1 MIEEH
6 PSWQIRD
13 SSKLDTWLDCPRKY
27 FYEHILGW
35 RVDRPAHDLYFGECW
50 HRAREH
56 QLLSGYEDVAGAY
69 TAFIEHYRKE
79 FDPDSDEM
87 YCPKDPTA
95 VMVALN
101 KFADERKGDLTE
113 NEVLYTEISG
123 SVPVDEDGRVLY
135 FRMDSVMRRR
145 SDGKVFS
152 WDHKSAKKFSRQ
164 WGEKFFL
171 SIQTGTYTHC
181 LYCLYPIE
189 DVIGIEYDGTCFE
202 HLKRG
207 SKDRG
212 PGYHVNFLQVPA
224 WKTPGQMNVWLWN
237 VVDILDNVDREMD
250 RLSHCTESDAVLM
263 SFPMNP
269 NSCTKYWG
277 CAFHDYCISWENP
290 LRQCYEPPLGFKIEF
305 WDPREMDTTNKMD
318 LEWR

>member
-13 SSKLDTWLDCPRKY
+13 SSKLDTWLDCSRKY
-27 FYEHILGW
+27 FLEHILGW
-35 RVDRPAHDLYFGECW
+35 RVDRPAHDIYFGECW
-50 HRAREH
+50 HKAREY
-56 QLLSGYEDVAGAY
+56 QLLNGYEDVAGAY

-79 FDPDSDEM
+79 FEPETDEL
-87 YCPKDPTA
+87 YTPKDPFA
-95 VMVALN
+95 VLTALN
-101 KFADERKGDLTE
+101 KFAEERKGDLVE
-113 NEVLYTEISG
+113 NEVLFTEISG

-135 FRMDSVMRRR
+135 FRMDSVIRRK
-145 SDGKVFS
+145 SDGKIFS
-152 WDHKSAKKFSRQ
+152 WDHKSGKKFNRQ
-164 WGEKFFL
+164 WADKFFL

-189 DVIGIEYDGTCFE
+189 DVIGIEYDGTSFE

-212 PGYHVNFLQVPA
+212 PGYHINFLQVPA

-237 VVDILDNVDREMD
+237 VVSILDNVDREMEK
-250 RLSHCTESDAVLM
+250 LSHCSENDAVQM
-263 SFPMNP
+263 CFPMNP

-290 LRQCYEPPLGFKIEF
+290 LRNSDEPPLGFKTKF